1 MGAIYK
7 RELKAYFTGMIGY
20 AFIAAVLL
28 FIGIYTTAYNL
39 KYMYP
44 MFEYV
49 IDSSTILY
57 VIVVPILTMRVLAE
71 ERRQKTDQL
80 IYSLPL
86 RLTDVVL
93 GKYLAMATLLA
104 IPMAVVSLYP
114 LMLSRY
120 GTLSLGTAYSAIAGF
135 FLLGCCL
142 IAIGLF
148 MSSVTDSQ
156 LVAAVAS
163 FAALILCFLM
173 SGITQLLTTTAVAS
187 LVALTV
193 VSLAVGIV
201 VRLMTGSLSTALLAG
216 LLCEVPLVGVYMV
229 RPAVLEGA
237 FAQIL
242 SALAA
247 FDQLSNFLNGVFDLT
262 AVVYFVSVTVLFL
275 FFSVQSVEKRRW
287 S

>member
-93 GKYLAMATLLA
+93 GKYLAMVTLLA

-120 GTLSLGTAYSAIAGF
+120 GTMSLGTAYSAITGF

-193 VSLAVGIV
+193 VSLAVGLA

>member
-93 GKYLAMATLLA
+93 GKYLAMVTLLA

-120 GTLSLGTAYSAIAGF
+120 GTMSLGTAYSAITGF

>member
-93 GKYLAMATLLA
+93 GKYLAMVTLLA

-120 GTLSLGTAYSAIAGF
+120 GTMSLGTAYSAIVGF

-193 VSLAVGIV
+193 VSLAVGLA

-242 SALAA
+242 GALAA

>member
-93 GKYLAMATLLA
+93 GKYLAMVTLLA

-120 GTLSLGTAYSAIAGF
+120 GTMSLGTAYSAITGF

-193 VSLAVGIV
+193 VSLAAGLA

>member
-1 MGAIYK
+1 M
-7 RELKAYFTGMIGY
+7 
-20 AFIAAVLL
+20 
-28 FIGIYTTAYNL
+28 
-39 KYMYP
+39 
-44 MFEYV
+44 
-49 IDSSTILY
+49 
-57 VIVVPILTMRVLAE
+57 
-71 ERRQKTDQL
+71 
-80 IYSLPL
+80 
-86 RLTDVVL
+86 VL
-93 GKYLAMATLLA
+93 GKYLAMVTLLA

-120 GTLSLGTAYSAIAGF
+120 GTMSLGTAYSAIAGF

-193 VSLAVGIV
+193 VSLAVGLA

>member
-93 GKYLAMATLLA
+93 GKYLAMVTLLA

-120 GTLSLGTAYSAIAGF
+120 GALSLGTAYSAIAGF

-173 SGITQLLTTTAVAS
+173 SGITQLLTTTAV
-187 LVALTV
+187 
-193 VSLAVGIV
+193 VSLAVGLA